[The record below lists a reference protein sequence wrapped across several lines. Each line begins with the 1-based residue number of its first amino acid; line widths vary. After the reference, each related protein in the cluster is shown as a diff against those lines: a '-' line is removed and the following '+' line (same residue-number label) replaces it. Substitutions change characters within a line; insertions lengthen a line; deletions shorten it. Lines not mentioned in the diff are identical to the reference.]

1 MEMVNS
7 IATDLEKI
15 GDVMG
20 ETLDAQTGQLEKIS
34 DKTHRANER
43 LSTQVGQVREI
54 NRKL

>member
-20 ETLDAQTGQLEKIS
+20 ETLESHTDQLERIA
-34 DKTHRANER
+34 DKTHHANER
-43 LSTQVGQVREI
+43 LQTQVQQVREI